1 MRTSEGF
8 ALHTAPVFDLRRLAE
23 GEGPYLSVYLT
34 VDTTADNAG
43 SRNLLRWRALAE
55 ADLRDAPPAAL
66 DAVAAVVA
74 DAHTQR
80 SGAALGVIADAAG
93 VRIVDRGDEAL
104 GADRAAFGAAPD
116 VTPLVKWRQDRVPHV
131 VVRADRGGAE
141 IVGAT
146 AAGDASQASVD
157 ETPERKSAPG
167 GWSQRRFQQRAEDDW
182 AKTAKQVVG
191 RIVEV
196 ADEVGARLVV
206 LGGDVRAVQ
215 LISDGLPGRLAD
227 LSVTIDYGR
236 AEDGSDAARHDEVRR
251 LVATAAAN
259 ETVACLERFKQERG
273 QADLAAAGLAETA
286 DAVARGGVE
295 ILLVHDRGG
304 NQISTLVRDAL
315 RSGASIRVVPEHGP
329 VPDGVGA
336 LLRWA

>member
-23 GEGPYLSVYLT
+23 GDGPFLSAYLA
-34 VDTTADNAG
+34 VDTTSDNAAA
-43 SRNLLRWRALAE
+43 RNLLRWRALA
-55 ADLRDAPPAAL
+55 DAHLEGAPQGIL

-74 DAHTQR
+74 EAHTKR
-80 SGAALGVIADAAG
+80 PAGVLGVIADSEG
-93 VRIVDRGDEAL
+93 VRVTDRSEDAL
-104 GADRAAFGAAPD
+104 DADRAWLGDAPD
-116 VTPLVKWRQDRVPHV
+116 VTPLVRWRQDRVPHL

-146 AAGDASQASVD
+146 ASGDASQASVD

-182 AKTAKQVVG
+182 AKTAKVVVRQIG
-191 RIVEV
+191 QL

-215 LISDGLPGRLAD
+215 LISDGLPRRLAD
-227 LSVTIDYGR
+227 MTTTIDYGR
-236 AEDGSDAARHDEVRR
+236 ADDGSDAARHREVRR
-251 LVATAAAN
+251 LVSTAAAN

-273 QADLAAAGLAETA
+273 QADLATAGLADTTA
-286 DAVARGGVE
+286 AVARGAVE
-295 ILLVHDRGG
+295 ILLVHDKGG
-304 NQISTLVRDAL
+304 AEVSTLVRDAL
-315 RSGASIRVVPEHGP
+315 RAGASIRVVPEHGP